1 MRGIVTK
8 YEPLDLY
15 SGDEK
20 RMETAMQ
27 ALWNLWSTSEG
38 QSNSWR
44 VFVNGQAVGAGE
56 VSINLPSGR
65 T

>member
-1 MRGIVTK
+1 MRSVITE

-44 VFVNGQAVGAGE
+44 VFVNGQAVEVGE
-56 VSINLPSGR
+56 VSTGPPSGR

>member
-1 MRGIVTK
+1 MRGVITE

-44 VFVNGQAVGAGE
+44 VFVNGQAVEVGE
-56 VSINLPSGR
+56 VSTGPPLGW

>member
-1 MRGIVTK
+1 MRGVITE

-15 SGDEK
+15 SGNEK

-44 VFVNGQAVGAGE
+44 VFVNGQAVEVGE
-56 VSINLPSGR
+56 VSTGLPSGR

>member
-1 MRGIVTK
+1 MRSVITE

-44 VFVNGQAVGAGE
+44 VFVNGQAVEVGE
-56 VSINLPSGR
+56 VGSGPPSSR

>member
-1 MRGIVTK
+1 MRSVITE

-44 VFVNGQAVGAGE
+44 VFVNGQAVEVGE
-56 VSINLPSGR
+56 VSTGPRSGR